1 LRKTKLRSK
10 KGFIITGIILGA
22 ITAASFA
29 VWLVPHNTQT
39 RFVVTDAE
47 EQLDAIIEQQRT
59 ISETISDEL
68 DKMFRGEITP
78 DNYISIAEISSSQI
92 NSVIIT
98 TIESDVPPEW
108 HDSYLAVTNS
118 MRSYNSY
125 IRETVV
131 MAEKLKAD
139 ANADVTEERAKLGE
153 LLKQSE
159 EYLLASNDARP
170 T

>member
-1 LRKTKLRSK
+1 MRSK
-10 KGFIITGIILGA
+10 KGFVITGIILGA

-29 VWLVPHNTQT
+29 VWLVPPNTQT

-92 NSVIIT
+92 NSFIIII
-98 TIESDVPPEW
+98 IESDVPSEW
-108 HDSYLAVTNS
+108 HDSYLSIAES

-125 IRETVV
+125 IRETIVI
-131 MAEKLKAD
+131 AEKLKSD
-139 ANADVTEERAKLGE
+139 ANADVTEEKAKLDE

-159 EYLLASNDARP
+159 DHLLASNNARP